1 MLKCGHN
8 FCKSCILKCWEKP
21 PTSTVSCPQCRETVQ
36 PKSWMPNRQLANIVE
51 IVKQL
56 SNQVT
61 KEAVAGGVCDN
72 HQEPLKFFCE
82 DDEALICV
90 VCERSKRHREH
101 RVVPADEAVEEYK
114 DQICNCLENLRK
126 KKEELLACKENTE
139 KQSQDLLDMI
149 ERERQKTVDAFRLL
163 REFLEEEEK
172 LLLAQMEEV
181 DEEDIARLSE
191 ELSSL
196 ENTIREMEEKCEMPP
211 GELLKDITSVLQR
224 CEQKEKFEIL
234 MDFPSELKWRCWNFW
249 EISLVLENIRKEFK
263 GTLKSQ
269 SRLRKGKD
277 SCLPGE
283 SEEDEGHSSGLPV
296 KHRNGKSRAAQTD
309 RAREAEDSG

>member
-172 LLLAQMEEV
+172 LLLAQMEE
-181 DEEDIARLSE
+181 
-191 ELSSL
+191 
-196 ENTIREMEEKCEMPP
+196 
-211 GELLKDITSVLQR
+211 DITSVLQR